1 MPSCSTRA
9 LSISS
14 TSPCAQ
20 VNSHYVN
27 LSIYVVRRICNP
39 DEYWH
44 CSSGLPKKTRLSLFG
59 HVELCSA
66 CLSICRPHSA
76 CHPVPRQDPTRP

>member
-27 LSIYVVRRICNP
+27 LSIYVVR
-39 DEYWH
+39 
-44 CSSGLPKKTRLSLFG
+44 
-59 HVELCSA
+59 HVNHKERA
-66 CLSICRPHSA
+66 CRTTA
-76 CHPVPRQDPTRP
+76 